1 MIMNVFPVR
10 VGCNDKRILAF
21 GETHCQLITHL
32 VGFLG
37 SDLSG
42 LERLPNLIG
51 DHIAFLPATGGKFVL
66 AFGEHKFFIHSQGTA
81 FVTADQFAL
90 LSLVG
95 ILYIVCTAFQTG
107 RNRLTFVFV
116 QRDQPCR
123 GHPKSPP

>member
-1 MIMNVFPVR
+1 MEFFKQKGPLTKDVCDTLLYV
-10 VGCNDKRILAF
+10 
-21 GETHCQLITHL
+21 
-32 VGFLG
+32 
-37 SDLSG
+37 
-42 LERLPNLIG
+42 
-51 DHIAFLPATGGKFVL
+51 IAVQSLKPATL
-66 AFGEHKFFIHSQGTA
+66 RDKFFIHSQGTA

-107 RNRLTFVFV
+107 RNRLAFVFV